1 MTQTKFWD
9 WDKIMALDIGEVSP
23 CINVFMSSH
32 HPRCLLREA
41 SSFSGVAPVMVLTW
55 GGSVFKT
62 GDSGGGIVFVIL
74 PFLQWKSTG
83 VKISAGSGQITRIQ
97 GRVSLTPG
105 RSLLGSILSVVLDLL
120 LNLASFIFQGQ
131 KSIA

>member
-1 MTQTKFWD
+1 MYSW
-9 WDKIMALDIGEVSP
+9 
-23 CINVFMSSH
+23 SSH

-55 GGSVFKT
+55 AGSVFKT
-62 GDSGGGIVFVIL
+62 GDSGGGLVFLIL
-74 PFLQWKSTG
+74 PLQWKSTG

-105 RSLLGSILSVVLDLL
+105 RSLLGSNLSVVLDLI

>member
-1 MTQTKFWD
+1 MYSW
-9 WDKIMALDIGEVSP
+9 SP
-23 CINVFMSSH
+23 Y

-41 SSFSGVAPVMVLTW
+41 SSFSGVAPVMVLISA
-55 GGSVFKT
+55 GSVYKT
-62 GDSGGGIVFVIL
+62 GDSGGGLVFVIL
-74 PFLQWKSTG
+74 PLLQWKSTG

-105 RSLLGSILSVVLDLL
+105 RSLLGSILSVVLDLI